1 MTRIIIFMIAILV
14 HGRLVEW
21 TARLDFLWQLQA
33 SQEKKDMDV
42 LQESNKRILHNL
54 LPAHVASHFLDN
66 QFRSNMVNIYFFNL
80 LFFLVFLFFFW
91 MSLQRFI
98 LILLRAKKHF
108 FTSIKYLNIF
118 FDFLLFLSEVCLN
131 LTFKHTSNYFSTITT
146 NHHQQNDTV
155 KQWRR
160 TLTFIVCT

>member
-1 MTRIIIFMIAILV
+1 MIAILV

-66 QFRSNMVNIYFFNL
+66 QFRSNMVNNG
-80 LFFLVFLFFFW
+80 FFLL
-91 MSLQRFI
+91 
-98 LILLRAKKHF
+98 
-108 FTSIKYLNIF
+108 T
-118 FDFLLFLSEVCLN
+118 FLLFLFSECLYSVFLILFSRN
-131 LTFKHTSNYFSTITT
+131 TFF
-146 NHHQQNDTV
+146 
-155 KQWRR
+155 
-160 TLTFIVCT
+160 